1 MPYKNEYSLKELIQ
15 QLLEESPQL
24 AEKYAS
30 VKVQQLWKQSMGIFS
45 QYTRKIELKGN
56 KLVVYMTNPLV
67 KNELRINKTQAITMV
82 NEKFGKEI
90 INTIEIR

>member
-30 VKVQQLWKQSMGIFS
+30 LKVQQIWKQSMGIFS

-56 KLVVYMTNPLV
+56 KLVIYMTNPLV
-67 KNELRINKTQAITMV
+67 KNKLRINKTQAITMV